1 MSARVALTVAGS
13 DPSGGAGI
21 QADLATFAGLATY
34 GTAVLTGLTAQNTHG
49 VTGVH
54 PVPAAFVTQQ
64 LDTLLDD
71 VAVHAAKTGMLG
83 SAAVVHAVVD
93 VLARRPVGPL
103 VVDPVMVATS
113 GDALIDDDAVDAVR
127 TALLPIADL
136 VTPNVPEAARLLGTE
151 PARTVDDLRD
161 QAVALLALGPGAVLV
176 KGGHLA
182 RELGE
187 GTDVLAV
194 RQADG
199 TTAVHLSRRPLVDTS
214 NTHGTGCTLS
224 AALAA
229 EATTAG
235 VTGAAP
241 DWPVLVETARDV
253 LQAALL
259 HADRLHV
266 GSGNGPVSHGAHAWG
281 EL

>member
-1 MSARVALTVAGS
+1 MSALVALTIAGS

-21 QADLATFAGLATY
+21 QADLATFAGRTTY

-54 PVPAAFVTQQ
+54 PVPATFVTQQ
-64 LDTLLDD
+64 LETLLDD
-71 VAVHAAKTGMLG
+71 VTVHAAKTGMLG
-83 SAAVVHAVVD
+83 SAAVVHAVVE
-93 VLARRPVGPL
+93 VLSRRSVGPL

-113 GDALIDDDAVDAVR
+113 GDQLIDDDAVDALR

-136 VTPNVPEAARLLGTE
+136 LTPNVPEAARLLHVE

-161 QAVALLALGPGAVLV
+161 QAVALVTLGPGAVLV

-182 RELGE
+182 RDLGE
-187 GTDVLAV
+187 SVDVLAV
-194 RQADG
+194 REPDG

-235 VTGAAP
+235 ATGVAP
-241 DWPVLVETARDV
+241 DWPALVEQARDV

-259 HADRLHV
+259 HADELHV
-266 GSGNGPVSHGAHAWG
+266 GSGNGPVSHGAYAWG

>member
-1 MSARVALTVAGS
+1 MSARVALTIAGS

-21 QADLATFAGLATY
+21 QADLATFAGLSTY
-34 GTAVLTGLTAQNTHG
+34 GTAVLTGLTAQSTHG
-49 VTGVH
+49 VTGIH

-71 VAVHAAKTGMLG
+71 VTVHAAKTGMLG
-83 SAAVVHAVVD
+83 SVDVVRAVVAV
-93 VLARRPVGPL
+93 LSRRPVGPL

-113 GDALIDDDAVDAVR
+113 GDQLIDDDAVDAVR

-136 VTPNVPEAARLLGTE
+136 VTPNVPEAARLLHVE

-161 QAVALLALGPGAVLV
+161 QAEALLALGPGAALV

-187 GTDVLAV
+187 GVDVLAV
-194 RQADG
+194 REQDG
-199 TTAVHLSRRPLVDTS
+199 TTSVHVSRRPLVATS

-229 EATTAG
+229 GATTAG
-235 VTGAAP
+235 TTGAAP
-241 DWPVLVETARDV
+241 DWPALVEEARDV

-259 HADRLHV
+259 HADRLDV
-266 GSGNGPVSHGAHAWG
+266 GSGNGPVSHTAYAWG

>member
-1 MSARVALTVAGS
+1 MSARVALTIAGS

-21 QADLATFAGLATY
+21 QADLATFAGRTTY
-34 GTAVLTGLTAQNTHG
+34 GTAVLTALTAQNTHG

-54 PVPAAFVTQQ
+54 PVPAPFVSQQ
-64 LDTLLDD
+64 LETLLDD
-71 VAVHAAKTGMLG
+71 VTVHAAKTGMLG

-93 VLARRPVGPL
+93 VLTRRSVGPL

-113 GDALIDDDAVDAVR
+113 GDQLIDDDAVDAVR

-136 VTPNVPEAARLLGTE
+136 VTPNVPEAARLLHVE
-151 PARTVDDLRD
+151 PARTVADLRE

-182 RELGE
+182 HELGE
-187 GTDVLAV
+187 SVDVLAV
-194 RQADG
+194 REPDG
-199 TTAVHLSRRPLVDTS
+199 STSVHLSRRPLVDTA

-235 VTGAAP
+235 SAGTSP
-241 DWPVLVETARDV
+241 DWPSAVEAARDV

-259 HADRLHV
+259 HADRLGV
-266 GSGNGPVSHGAHAWG
+266 GSGNGPVSHGAYSQG